1 MFKDRNFRGRKTLPK
16 AHSDLDRPTIEG
28 AQVEIRAMYSLLID
42 LAGDIGVPVNEVNA
56 EISKR
61 ISNTATD
68 SRGYLN
74 DQYLLS
80 VTDLP
85 TCEWCTRPTQDK
97 GWCCDDAAHYSQ
109 PITLRS

>member
-16 AHSDLDRPTIEG
+16 AHSDLDRPAMEG

-42 LAGDIGVPVNEVNA
+42 LAGDIGVPAHEVNA

-68 SRGYLN
+68 DRGYLK
-74 DQYLLS
+74 
-80 VTDLP
+80 P
-85 TCEWCTRPTQDK
+85 TTHNP
-97 GWCCDDAAHYSQ
+97 
-109 PITLRS
+109 